1 MKTSI
6 RALQDI
12 SSFHDLRTYTGAV
25 KKSGKPDLPTTAI
38 LDLYMRRN
46 ERDRLMKELKRL
58 RRRRI
63 QLAGRLREV
72 GKEMTKLLEKATKTA
87 MEFLMYICNTI
98 KSIEVRNI
106 GENFDR
112 EETIVDIGA
121 YCLMT
126 NHFHLLVKS

>member
-63 QLAGRLREV
+63 QLKGRLKDVE
-72 GKEMTKLLEKATKTA
+72 KEMTKLLEKATKTA
-87 MEFLMYICNTI
+87 VEMRGIPGKRGNPIRGSEKKERLILGY
-98 KSIEVRNI
+98 
-106 GENFDR
+106 
-112 EETIVDIGA
+112 
-121 YCLMT
+121 
-126 NHFHLLVKS
+126 